1 MIGESSVKCFKC
13 NGSDSMLKIVYLDKN
28 NKKLSDREFSAYR
41 IMHPE
46 SKGSFQQVALC
57 GLCMDSDMIGN
68 QVQYSPLTSKRSKRK
83 KETNYYVCPFCD
95 TANEPLR
102 NTCKQCDRILFSTQ
116 YETKRINS
124 VAALKRKK
132 GIKLRYVF
140 ALIFAAATM
149 YFLLPME
156 TDKPMILQTDFAEKV
171 SSNVTKL
178 TESKYTW
185 PDGSRYVGKSLNGK
199 PHGEGKLEWANGD
212 VYTGEFSYGEITGY
226 GTFKFANGT
235 IHVGNRLNGKPNGEG
250 EMKWTNG
257 NEYTGEFTNGEIT
270 GYGSFRYF
278 NGNTYIGTFYKGT
291 PHGSGI
297 LYQADGA
304 TFEGQW
310 VNGKLE

>member
-1 MIGESSVKCFKC
+1 MKCYKC

-41 IMHPE
+41 ILHPE

-57 GLCMDSDMIGN
+57 GICMDSDGN
-68 QVQYSPLTSKRSKRK
+68 GDQVQYSTLSRKRTKSKKIKSHA
-83 KETNYYVCPFCD
+83 NYYVCPFCN

-116 YETKRINS
+116 YETKRVNS
-124 VAALKRKK
+124 VAALKRKRS
-132 GIKLRYVF
+132 IKLRYVF
-140 ALIFAAATM
+140 ALIFVATATY
-149 YFLLPME
+149 YFLPLDA
-156 TDKPMILQTDFAEKV
+156 DKPIFLQTDFTEKV
-171 SSNVTKL
+171 SSNVIKM

-185 PDGSRYVGKSLNGK
+185 PDGSKYVGKSLNGK

-226 GTFKFANGT
+226 GTYKSANGT
-235 IHVGNRLNGKPNGEG
+235 IHVGNRLNGKPHGEG
-250 EMKWTNG
+250 EMKWPNG
-257 NEYTGEFTNGEIT
+257 NEYSGEFTNGEIT
-270 GYGSFRYF
+270 GYGTFRYS
-278 NGNTYIGTFYKGT
+278 NGNTYIGTLHNGA

-310 VNGKLE
+310 VNGKLQ